1 MKPTK
6 KQIVDALTKG
16 AAKVTFKKSDG
27 STRVMNATL
36 KRDDISKDD
45 AAKLTEGSTLT
56 VYDNDKNAW
65 RSFNVDSVSNLE
77 VL

>member
-6 KQIVDALTKG
+6 KQIVDALIKG
-16 AAKVTFKKSDG
+16 AAKVTFKKADG
-27 STRVMNATL
+27 SVRIMNATL

-56 VYDNDKNAW
+56 VYDNDKSAW

-77 VL
+77 AL